1 MTEMEQTRQHVMA
14 RNEERLK
21 AHYENDLLL
30 GNNIMSSD
38 YIGRNHS

>member
-1 MTEMEQTRQHVMA
+1 MTETEQTNEYLIA
-14 RNEERLK
+14 INEERLR
-21 AHYENDLLL
+21 AHYENDLLI